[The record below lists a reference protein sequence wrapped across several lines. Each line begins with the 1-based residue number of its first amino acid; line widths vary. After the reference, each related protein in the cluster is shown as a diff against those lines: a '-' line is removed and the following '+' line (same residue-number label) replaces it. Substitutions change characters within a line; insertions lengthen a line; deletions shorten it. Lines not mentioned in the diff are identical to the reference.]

1 MFFQV
6 EEEDKG
12 EDFVEVEKKEAKGGQ
27 FRCKSMYNK
36 NVCFNICQKTIKMI
50 KKGFYDGNLFEI
62 CSEYGVEAEKFRK
75 NIQKIKK
82 DFTGPKALAQYL
94 QKK

>member
-1 MFFQV
+1 
-6 EEEDKG
+6 
-12 EDFVEVEKKEAKGGQ
+12 
-27 FRCKSMYNK
+27 
-36 NVCFNICQKTIKMI
+36 MI
-50 KKGFYDGNLFEI
+50 KKGFYDGKLFEI